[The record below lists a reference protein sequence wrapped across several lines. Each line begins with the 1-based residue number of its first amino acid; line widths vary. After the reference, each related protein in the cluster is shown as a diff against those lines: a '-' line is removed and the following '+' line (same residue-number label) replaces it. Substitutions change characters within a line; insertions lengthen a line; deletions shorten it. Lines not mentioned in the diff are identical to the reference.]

1 MSAIAHNVVLMTTTN
16 ERTELL
22 AMLADQ
28 RNLFRITLRGIDEDQ
43 ARQRSTVSDLTLGG
57 LLNHVSNC
65 ERHWL
70 QTIVD
75 RDENAAFDPA
85 AAANEYAITDTQT
98 VEGLLRDWDDIATR
112 TEELVLA
119 LPSLEDLV
127 PLPTAP
133 WAPEREWWSVRKIL
147 LHVFREIA
155 HHSGHADIIRE
166 SLDGQNS
173 TYSRVEVDE
182 ETVKAWASG
191 AA

>member
-1 MSAIAHNVVLMTTTN
+1 MTTTN

-22 AMLADQ
+22 SMLADQ
-28 RNLFRITLRGIDEDQ
+28 RDLFRITLRRVDEDQ

-70 QTIVD
+70 QTIVE
-75 RDENAAFDPA
+75 RDENSAFDPA

-98 VEGLLRDWDDIATR
+98 VEGLLREWDEIAKR

-173 TYSRVEVDE
+173 TYSRVDVDE
-182 ETVKAWASG
+182 ETVQAWMSAS
-191 AA
+191 